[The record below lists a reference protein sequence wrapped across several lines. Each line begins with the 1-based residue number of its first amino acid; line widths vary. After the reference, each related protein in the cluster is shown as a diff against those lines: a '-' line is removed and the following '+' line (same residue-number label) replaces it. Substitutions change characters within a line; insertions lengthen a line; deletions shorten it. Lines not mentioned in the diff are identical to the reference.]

1 MDMRISGTTRLMA
14 LIGNPVKHSG
24 SPQMYN
30 YCFQYYGIDC
40 VYLAFESDISQTK
53 DTLDAMRRLQMPG
66 GNVTMPCKQEVA
78 RLVDRLSPAA
88 ELIGAVNTI
97 VNEDGILTGHNTDGK
112 GLVLDL
118 EDHGI
123 SVADKKIVLLGAGGA
138 ASAILV
144 QCALDGARSVTVF
157 NRGAQAL
164 DKVRSIGAKAKGTG
178 ITCEMSFYQME
189 DSAFFHEQIREADIL
204 INATSVGMAPKL
216 EGQSLV
222 KDMRAYHKDL
232 VVYDVIY
239 NPLVTK
245 LMSDAIAHGCRP
257 ENVIGGKG
265 MLLWQGYSAFRIF
278 TGKKMPLEEYKRF
291 LAEQEK

>member
-1 MDMRISGTTRLMA
+1 MG

-30 YCFQYYGIDC
+30 YCFNYFGIDC
-40 VYLAFESDISQTK
+40 VYLAFESDVSQTK
-53 DTLDAMRRLQMPG
+53 ATLDAMRRLQMRG

-78 RLVDRLSPAA
+78 RLVDHLSPAA
-88 ELIGAVNTI
+88 KLIGAVNTI

-118 EDHGI
+118 KDHGI

-144 QCALDGARSVTVF
+144 QCALDGARSITVF
-157 NRGAQAL
+157 NRGAEALAHVKAIGDQA
-164 DKVRSIGAKAKGTG
+164 KESG
-178 ITCEMSFYQME
+178 ISCALSFYLTE
-189 DSAFFHEQIREADIL
+189 DSSFLHDQIRDADIL
-204 INATSVGMAPKL
+204 INATSVGMAPKS
-216 EGQSLV
+216 EGKSLV
-222 KDMRAYHKDL
+222 TDMSVFREDL

-245 LMSDAIAHGCRP
+245 LMSDAVSHGCRP
-257 ENVIGGKG
+257 EHVIGGKG
-265 MLLWQGYSAFRIF
+265 MLLWQGYSAFQLF
-278 TGKKMPLEEYKRF
+278 TGLEMPVEEYKRF
-291 LAEQEK
+291 LQEKEK